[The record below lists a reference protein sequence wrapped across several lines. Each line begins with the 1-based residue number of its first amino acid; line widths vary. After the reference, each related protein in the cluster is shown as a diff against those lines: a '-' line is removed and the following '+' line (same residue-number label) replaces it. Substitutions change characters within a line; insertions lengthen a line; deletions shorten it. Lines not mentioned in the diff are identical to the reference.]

1 MPIESDDGRS
11 GGPIC
16 PNCREP
22 LRGNLCKEQ
31 LHAQGASE
39 GEPQSR
45 VGVTYCGACG
55 WTLHVEA
62 HAPAMAAGGRRGA
75 ALAAPPD
82 ESTPEG
88 QFQLRCRELIAEI
101 RARGFDPFVWVGLIN
116 DLGAVR
122 AAKTILADH
131 EVLPVTSWLAAR
143 GLPELTLEGEVGQPR
158 WADVFDESDRTRAG
172 RRLASATGQGPHR

>member
-1 MPIESDDGRS
+1 MPTESDDGRS
-11 GGPIC
+11 RGPIC

-22 LRGNLCKEQ
+22 LRANLFKEQ
-31 LHAQGASE
+31 LQVQGGPE

-55 WTLHVEA
+55 WTLHVDA
-62 HAPAMAAGGRRGA
+62 HGQQMPGGARRGA
-75 ALAAPPD
+75 AVAAPPD

-116 DLGAVR
+116 DRGAVS

-131 EVLPVTSWLAAR
+131 EVLPVTTWLVAR
-143 GLPELTLEGEVGQPR
+143 GLPELTLEAEVGQPR
-158 WADVFDESDRTRAG
+158 WVDVFDESDRTRAG
-172 RRLASATGQGPHR
+172 QRLASATGRGPRR